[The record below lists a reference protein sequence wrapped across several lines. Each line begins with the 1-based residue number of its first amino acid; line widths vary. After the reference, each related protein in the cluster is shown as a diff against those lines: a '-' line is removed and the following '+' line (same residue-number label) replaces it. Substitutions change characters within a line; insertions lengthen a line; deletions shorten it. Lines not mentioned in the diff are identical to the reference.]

1 MTRGFDGKIAAITG
15 GARGIGA
22 ATARMLA
29 DKGCHVAFSYAQA
42 DAAAQALVSEI
53 EAVGVRALAVKADMG
68 TEAGMSAF
76 FAAVD
81 ETFGALDFVVNN
93 AGITGRITTV
103 AELETEDLRRVI
115 DINVFGA
122 MLCCREAVR
131 RMSTK
136 HGGRGGAIVNL
147 SSAAV
152 RIGSPNEFVHYAM
165 SKGAIDS
172 LTLGLARE
180 VGTEGIRV
188 NAVAPGLIE
197 TDIHASAGAP
207 DRLERLGPG
216 VPIGRAGTAEETA
229 AAIVWLLGPESSYV
243 TGGVVPVTGGR

>member
-1 MTRGFDGKIAAITG
+1 MSDMIGKCALITG
-15 GARGIGA
+15 GSRGIGA
-22 ATARMLA
+22 AAARLLA
-29 DKGCHVAFSYAQA
+29 AAGCNIAFSYVS
-42 DAAAQALVSEI
+42 DTAAATALTSDL
-53 EAVGVRALAVKADMG
+53 EAMGVKARAVKADMG
-68 TEAGMSAF
+68 TEDGMLAF
-76 FAAVD
+76 FQSVD
-81 ETFGALDFVVNN
+81 QAFGAPDYVINN
-93 AGITGRITTV
+93 AGITGAITKV
-103 AELETEDLRRVI
+103 AELDTAELRRVV
-115 DINVFGA
+115 DVNVFGA
-122 MLCCREAVR
+122 MLCCREAVKR
-131 RMSTK
+131 LSTA

-152 RIGSPNEFVHYAM
+152 RLGSPNEFVHYAM

-180 VGTEGIRV
+180 VAQEGIRV

-229 AAIVWLLGPESSYV
+229 EAIRWLLSDAASYV
-243 TGGVVPVTGGR
+243 TGAILPVTGGR